1 MKNYIVKVVSENGTY
16 FIDTQSW
23 AEQLQVQIHYRGMG
37 FTTSVT
43 SA

>member
-1 MKNYIVKVVSENGTY
+1 MKNYIVTVVSENGVYYVNTA
-16 FIDTQSW
+16 SW

-37 FTTSVT
+37 FTTSVA